1 MTVLGIVLAGLSIG
15 WLAGLSASPVVQGVL
30 TAILGLAVSCVT
42 LLAGLEPHLSTRKR
56 SNDSP
61 NAASTGRAAWLSA
74 VRVGPIV
81 ALTMGLATGASIGV
95 FARTHD
101 WLGTRSQAGVDASK
115 EELLLRSGVL
125 FTAASPEECVSFR
138 AAAARG
144 SLREALAAAT
154 NPRVRA
160 FAGKTND
167 ASALQAAL
175 EEWVCASD

>member
-1 MTVLGIVLAGLSIG
+1 MTILGIVLAGLSIG

-30 TAILGLAVSCVT
+30 TAILGLAGSCVT
-42 LLAGLEPHLSTRKR
+42 LLVGLEPRLSSGKR

-61 NAASTGRAAWLSA
+61 NAPSAGRVAWLPA
-74 VRVGPIV
+74 ARVGPIV
-81 ALTMGLATGASIGV
+81 ALTVALAAGASLGV

-101 WLGTRSQAGVDASK
+101 WLGTRSEAGFYASK

-125 FTAASPEECVSFR
+125 FAAASPSECVTFR
-138 AAAARG
+138 AASARG

-167 ASALQAAL
+167 ATSLQAAL
-175 EEWVCASD
+175 EEWVCAVN